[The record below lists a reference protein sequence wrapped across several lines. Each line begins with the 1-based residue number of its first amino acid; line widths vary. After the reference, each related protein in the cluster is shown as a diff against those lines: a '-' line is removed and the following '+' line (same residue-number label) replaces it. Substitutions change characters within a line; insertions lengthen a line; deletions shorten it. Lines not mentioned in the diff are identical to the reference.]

1 MDIQRTKLEYSNFC
15 HINFCQCRKIPF
27 RLVEFTPANK
37 RAASVKSPKNDARV
51 KDPGRLALGRARGLE
66 RMHHVSVRSPI
77 LLQIWQPTKTQAV
90 FGTKIKNSRNFTL
103 PPYARLLFTDGKKSH
118 YKRDTD
124 LETCNERETCKEKR
138 PRLKKVPVSQ
148 TCSSLSHCSPKL
160 S

>member
-1 MDIQRTKLEYSNFC
+1 MRRRKELTYTLWHWFLSALGSWLLLRRGVRPRLRTL
-15 HINFCQCRKIPF
+15 
-27 RLVEFTPANK
+27 
-37 RAASVKSPKNDARV
+37 V
-51 KDPGRLALGRARGLE
+51 KDPGHYIALRPAGGLE
-66 RMHHVSVRSPI
+66 RMHHVSSPI